1 MINRKLS
8 SKIITGLFAVM
19 VGVAGV
25 QGVTAYA
32 SSIDTDFEFSFENGG
47 SDETEAR
54 AKEDDSYVY
63 IKSTSCDG
71 EDVGFRAYAY
81 GCYSPNK
88 SDGESLTPSGGSR
101 IVYADG
107 AEHRITNY
115 VYETGRT
122 YAYVVADLMG
132 NESVGYYGVWSPDS
146 VQINGV

>member
-1 MINRKLS
+1 M
-8 SKIITGLFAVM
+8 LF
-19 VGVAGV
+19 
-25 QGVTAYA
+25 
-32 SSIDTDFEFSFENGG
+32 
-47 SDETEAR
+47 R
-54 AKEDDSYVY
+54 
-63 IKSTSCDG
+63 STSCDG

-146 VQINGV
+146 V